1 MAAKI
6 GYSKIDFLLAEHGE
20 AVIVMRVIKK
30 AIDPDNTMNPG
41 KILRIQPSQMSLSFV
56 LFIFRTPNR

>member
-20 AVIVMRVIKK
+20 AVRVMRVIKK
-30 AIDPDNTMNPG
+30 AIDPDNITNPG
-41 KILRIQPSQMSLSFV
+41 KILRI
-56 LFIFRTPNR
+56 